1 MKPIKCLTYVLCLV
15 AALVTISPAQ
25 SNLGSDQIRQHRLAL
40 QRVLGAFADWAK
52 RNASKT
58 GGEPNRQALQEGLVL
73 AKERRVVLR
82 QLMESD
88 PELALS
94 ASIAQSVRSRLPS
107 QIQNE
112 LETPVSGTGDLMV
125 LCDMPALGCR
135 DSGGI
140 RRVVR
145 LNGKTHR
152 AVVYG
157 RRANQTTKYNIPLHG
172 IVVDGVLALDEHV
185 LGDVTADEAAGAT
198 GSIVDVTAGA
208 GQAADSGQA
217 VFASMGGTLYRF
229 ASAAHLRQSEE
240 LLETAESGPAA
251 KLDQPSSV
259 LLERSGLRPGQL
271 RNGSRPLIAPASG
284 GTSFE
289 ILVVRVDFSDLP
301 GDPRPLSGA
310 APYTASYIQQLA
322 DGQVAPYYQ
331 HSSYGRATLKFTV
344 TPQLYRLPGT
354 AAHYSTSIYPFEL
367 YNDAVTAAQA
377 DYSTANYDKVVVLFS
392 WLGSLPGSQVQFG
405 GLSLIG
411 TSMAWVNGE
420 FDFRVVAHELGHTF
434 GLFHANF
441 WHNSDGNPVS
451 LSGSSVEYTDPFDT
465 MGANWAND
473 GRADFN
479 PWFKHQLNWI
489 QDSQVQTVTQSGT
502 YRVYRFDD
510 AQATGTLALKATKD
524 SVRDYWIGYRRNFLQ
539 NAGLQNGAYV
549 VWGYHQPEQSNLLG
563 LGPEV
568 NIPKDPGLQV
578 GSILADPQANLTITP
593 VGEGGVAPH
602 EYLDVQITFGPPP
615 MITRQP
621 DSQVALDGESV
632 QFSVE
637 ATANTGYAWQR
648 QANGTHDWV
657 TLSDGNGYSGT
668 STPTL
673 QIAASMMMNGDAF
686 RCVLTNAEGGLNG
699 TQPVTLTVSEF
710 GVQTVVGQPGVR
722 GNANGVGALAQLSY
736 PMGIAV
742 DRAGNLY
749 IADTGNH
756 VIRKVSPT
764 GLVSTLAG
772 LAGVAG
778 TADGVGEEARF
789 DMPIGITVDSAGV
802 LYVVD
807 QYDSTVRRIT
817 PDGAVT
823 TVQPVSAEAANT
835 TETATSPGLNHPSG
849 IAVDCYGNLYIA
861 DTGNNTIRRMAPDG
875 SLSTLA
881 GANGAPG
888 SADGPGPAARF
899 NGPFGIAVDLDGDV
913 YVADQGNSTIRKITA
928 DGIVTTIAG
937 IAGDPGSTNGVGAAA
952 QLSFPAGL
960 AVDDFGNVYV
970 ADRNNSTIRKIDSA
984 GNVSTLAGVPGT
996 DGSADGASATAQ
1008 FNFPVGLAVGPSGE
1022 VYVADTAANTIRMI
1036 RTAVSPGPMLRMKIV
1051 GNLVM
1056 LYWPA
1061 STSGYNLWSRSDLST
1076 NGKWVPAE
1084 IATVIQGCYFV
1095 ATTRL
1100 QTPAAFFRLQHQ

>member
-25 SNLGSDQIRQHRLAL
+25 SNLGNDQTRQHRVAL

-52 RNASKT
+52 RNASRA
-58 GGEPNRQALQEGLVL
+58 GSEPGKQAIEEGLVL

-82 QLMESD
+82 QLIESD
-88 PELALS
+88 PALALS
-94 ASIAQSVRSRLPS
+94 ASIGQSVRSRLPS

-112 LETPVSGTGDLMV
+112 LEMPVSGTGDLLV
-125 LCDMPALGCR
+125 LCDMPALGGR

-140 RRVVR
+140 QRLVR
-145 LNGKTHR
+145 LNGKIHR

-157 RRANQTTKYNIPLHG
+157 RRTNQTTKYNIPLHG

-185 LGDVTADEAAGAT
+185 LGDVTADEAASAA
-198 GSIVDVTAGA
+198 GSMVDLSANA
-208 GQAADSGQA
+208 GQVGDSGQA

-259 LLERSGLRPGQL
+259 LLERSGSRQGQL
-271 RNGSRPLIAPASG
+271 RTGARPLIAPASG

-289 ILVVRVDFSDLP
+289 ILVVRVDFPDLP

-310 APYTASYIQQLA
+310 TPYTASSIQDLV
-322 DGQVAPYYQ
+322 DGQVAPFYL

-344 TPQLYRLPGT
+344 TPQLYRTPAT
-354 AAHYSTSIYPFEL
+354 AAHYATTGSYFEL
-367 YNDAVTAAQA
+367 YEDAVTAAQA
-377 DYSTANYDKVVVLFS
+377 NYSITNYDKVVVLFS
-392 WLGSLPGSQVQFG
+392 WLGSLTGSQIQFG

-411 TSMAWVNGE
+411 SSMAWVNGE

-441 WHNSDGNPVS
+441 WHTGDGNPIS
-451 LSGSSVEYTDPFDT
+451 LSGSSVEYTDPFDA

-479 PWFKHQLNWI
+479 PWFKNQLNWI
-489 QDSQVQTVTQSGT
+489 QDNQVQTVTQSGT

-510 AQATGTLALKATKD
+510 AQATGTLALRATKD
-524 SVRDYWIGYRRNFLQ
+524 SMRDYWIGYRRNFVQ
-539 NAGLQNGAYV
+539 NAGLQHGAYV
-549 VWGYHQPEQSNLLG
+549 VWGYHQPQQSSLLG

-568 NIPKDPGLQV
+568 NNPKDPGLEV
-578 GSILADPQANLTITP
+578 GEILTDPQANVTISP
-593 VGEGGVAPH
+593 VAEGGVAPH

-615 MITRQP
+615 LITQQP
-621 DSQVALDGESV
+621 DSQAALNGESA
-632 QFSVE
+632 QFTVDAAAGS
-637 ATANTGYAWQR
+637 GYAWQR
-648 QANGTHDWV
+648 QASGTHDWV

-673 QIAASMMMNGDAF
+673 QIATTMMMNGDAF
-686 RCVLTNAEGGLNG
+686 RCVLTNAEGGFNV
-699 TQPVTLTVSEF
+699 TSPVTLTVSEF
-710 GVQTVVGQPGVR
+710 GVETVAGQPGVR
-722 GNANGVGALAQLSY
+722 GNADGVGAMAQLSY
-736 PMGIAV
+736 PMGVAV
-742 DRAGNLY
+742 DRAGNAY
-749 IADTGNH
+749 VADTGNH

-764 GLVSTLAG
+764 GLVSTFAG

-778 TADGVGEEARF
+778 TADGVGEQARF
-789 DMPIGITVDSAGV
+789 DMPIGITVDSAGF
-802 LYVVD
+802 LYIVD

-823 TVQPVSAEAANT
+823 TLQMISAQAANT
-835 TETATSPGLNHPSG
+835 VETAPEPGLKHPSG
-849 IAVDCYGNLYIA
+849 LAVDCYGNIYIT
-861 DTGNNTIRRMAPDG
+861 DTGNNTIRKIAPDG

-888 SADGPGPAARF
+888 SADGQGADAHF
-899 NGPFGIAVDLDGDV
+899 NGPFGIAVDLDGNI

-928 DGIVTTIAG
+928 DGTVTTIAG
-937 IAGDPGSTNGVGAAA
+937 KAGDPGSTNGVGAAA
-952 QLSFPAGL
+952 QFSFPAGL
-960 AVDDFGNVYV
+960 AVDDDGNLYV
-970 ADRNNSTIRKIDSA
+970 ADRNNSTIRKIDSV
-984 GNVSTLAGVPGT
+984 GNVSTLAGIAGT
-996 DGSADGASATAQ
+996 DGSADGACATAQ
-1008 FNFPVGLAVGPSGE
+1008 FSFPVGLAVGPSGV
-1022 VYVADTAANTIRMI
+1022 VYVADTSANTVRMI
-1036 RTAVSPGPMLRMKIV
+1036 RSAAPQGPMLRMKIV
-1051 GNLVM
+1051 GSLVK

-1061 STSGYNLWSRSDLST
+1061 STSGYNLWSRSDLSP
-1076 NGKWVPAE
+1076 NGRWAPAE
-1084 IATVIQGCYFV
+1084 IATVVQGCYFV
-1095 ATTRL
+1095 ATTTL